1 MTLNPSEPGFQERR
15 KRPRTPAPEHMM
27 EFLMR
32 GTPSYQLKLR
42 DISET
47 GAGVIVRSDS
57 KFLSLIQTGMELD
70 IRLITPRGSRF
81 HAGEY
86 RGRVI
91 QTCELVEG
99 PFRGHQLVGIELIA

>member
-1 MTLNPSEPGFQERR
+1 
-15 KRPRTPAPEHMM
+15 
-27 EFLMR
+27 MR

-57 KFLSLIQTGMELD
+57 KFLTLIQTGMELD

-81 HAGEY
+81 HAGDY

-91 QTCELVEG
+91 RVSELAEG
-99 PFRGHQLVGIELIA
+99 RFRGHQVVGIELIA

>member
-1 MTLNPSEPGFQERR
+1 MNSKHVEPNFQERR
-15 KRPRTPAPEHMM
+15 KRPRSPASEHMI

-91 QTCELVEG
+91 QTCELAEG
-99 PFRGHQLVGIELIA
+99 QFRGHQLVGIELIA